1 MNTPDSG
8 RFGAPQPLPRADTG
22 HATAAATADDCEKV
36 ASVLDKVAAGDA
48 SPEEVEYLLA
58 SAEDCSPCFDSIEKQ
73 RLFVSFLK
81 GNLRQHGVPAD
92 LAAAIRQRIQQEE
105 AVG

>member
-1 MNTPDSG
+1 MNMLDSG

-22 HATAAATADDCEKV
+22 HATTADDCEKV
-36 ASVLDKVAAGDA
+36 ASVLDKVATGDA